1 MEDKRMEKDFKKFI
15 WISRGAQ
22 KHLERYEQNSKMGL
36 GFEFSSMIKYF
47 KVVKN
52 DGIIRIYIDT

>member
-1 MEDKRMEKDFKKFI
+1 MEKDFKKFI